1 MSRTEAP
8 SRLANPVITVHDS
21 HAAAE
26 STVTA
31 LSRAGFDV
39 KKLSI
44 LGKGDPAEEHATG
57 SCTAGDR
64 HQAVKHEASRFLVI
78 VHGSVDDVA
87 QAHSTLASTPGRQ
100 APVPA

>member
-1 MSRTEAP
+1 MSRTDVP
-8 SRLANPVITVHDS
+8 SRLANPVIAVHDS
-21 HAAAE
+21 RAAAE

-44 LGKGDPAEEHATG
+44 VGKGDPAEEDARG
-57 SCTAGDR
+57 SCAAGDR
-64 HQAVKHEASRFLVI
+64 HQAVKHSRFLVI
-78 VHGSVDDVA
+78 VHGSADDSA
-87 QAHSTLASTPGRQ
+87 RAHSMLAMAPGRQ